1 MGEPIG
7 SRGSGTTLARVARGP
22 STGADHASAA
32 HSTGRPQ
39 LPEEGIIPMLR
50 ELSPTSPNQRK
61 VL

>member
-1 MGEPIG
+1 MEELVGPQV
-7 SRGSGTTLARVARGP
+7 TVPVRVVPGP
-22 STGADHASAA
+22 STGADRVSAA